1 MRDGLVVLFGGSGF
15 IGRYAAQALM
25 RRGARVRFA
34 ERDPRRAVFLRTLGG
49 IGQSQFVAADL
60 LRRLRSRR
68 EPPTTK
74 ATRPVSRREALA
86 VYRRKA
92 ARGDRSHVRT
102 EGYPA
107 FLEALAETTEA
118 DIIVHGLAFAEVVYL
133 GDTTRFLVD
142 LDAGGRLTAVQQNL
156 ETSSEDVAAFRGSRV
171 RLQWH
176 HRHNFPVEETP

>member
-1 MRDGLVVLFGGSGF
+1 MARVSPDVLEAALAGSG
-15 IGRYAAQALM
+15 
-25 RRGARVRFA
+25 
-34 ERDPRRAVFLRTLGG
+34 DPL
-49 IGQSQFVAADL
+49 AADL

-92 ARGDRSHVRT
+92 AQGDRSHVRT

-133 GDTTRFLVD
+133 VLTDRTRTRCIGVL
-142 LDAGGRLTAVQQNL
+142 RK
-156 ETSSEDVAAFRGSRV
+156 V
-171 RLQWH
+171 RL
-176 HRHNFPVEETP
+176 RTEGA